1 MEYLYRRT
9 SKSKCFHTAID
20 KKQRGRKRDGAYV
33 VSAPNLVNP
42 RLLAGVAAA
51 VGAGRPWHVHPACLR
66 GRKP

>member
-1 MEYLYRRT
+1 MEYLYTRA
-9 SKSKCFHTAID
+9 SKSKCSYGDRQETEKGRNID
-20 KKQRGRKRDGAYV
+20 RTYV

-51 VGAGRPWHVHPACLR
+51 VGAGRPRHVHPACLR